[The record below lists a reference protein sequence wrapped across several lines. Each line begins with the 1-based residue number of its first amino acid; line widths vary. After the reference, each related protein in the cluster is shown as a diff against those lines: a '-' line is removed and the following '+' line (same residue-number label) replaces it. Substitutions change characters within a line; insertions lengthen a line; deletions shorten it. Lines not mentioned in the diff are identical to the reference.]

1 MRESTIRKHGMAG
14 RDGGLAGAVGDELRR
29 RRVAAGLTQT
39 TLGEPLTRAFVSA
52 VERGR
57 VVPSLPAL
65 ALLVQRLDLSLSEF
79 FSGVQPD
86 MTTAYT
92 ARHEFHPDPPARG
105 RR

>member
-1 MRESTIRKHGMAG
+1 MRKSTIRKHDLAG
-14 RDGGLAGAVGDELRR
+14 RDGPLASAIGYEIRR

-39 TLGEPLTRAFVSA
+39 TLGEPLTRAYISA
-52 VERGR
+52 VERGH
-57 VVPSLPAL
+57 VVPSLAAL

-79 FSGVQPD
+79 FSGVQSD

-92 ARHEFHPDPPARG
+92 ARHEFHPNPPARG

>member
-1 MRESTIRKHGMAG
+1 MRKSTIRKHDVAG
-14 RDGGLAGAVGDELRR
+14 RDGGLANAIGLELRR
-29 RRVAAGLTQT
+29 RRVDAGLTQSA
-39 TLGEPLTRAFVSA
+39 LGAPLTRAFVSA
-52 VERGR
+52 VERGH

-92 ARHEFHPDPPARG
+92 ARHALHSDPPARG

>member
-1 MRESTIRKHGMAG
+1 MRKSTIRKHHVAG
-14 RDGGLAGAVGDELRR
+14 RDGSLASAIGLELRR
-29 RRVAAGLTQT
+29 RRVDAGLTQT
-39 TLGEPLTRAFVSA
+39 ALGEPLTRAFVSA
-52 VERGR
+52 VERGH

>member
-1 MRESTIRKHGMAG
+1 MRESTIRKHDVAG
-14 RDGGLAGAVGDELRR
+14 RDGALAGAIGGELRR

-39 TLGEPLTRAFVSA
+39 TLGEPLTRGYVSA
-52 VERGR
+52 VERGH

-65 ALLVQRLDLSLSEF
+65 ALLVQRLDLTLSEF

-92 ARHEFHPDPPARG
+92 ARHEFHPDSPARG